1 MGISL
6 STVTALKTLVNTS
19 MFPQGVTIHQAEIL
33 PAQQVVDTAFTTTTS
48 MPILAVTVDLPS
60 ASPSTRMLY
69 LAMPK
74 VGLDTIFGEVTMGV
88 VVYSHPTLPGVF
100 LYNSKVDVREVAIK
114 RSCAL
119 DVLSRVQ
126 SGGQKSQENPLN
138 ELALME
144 HMSQQA
150 ATRGGFSET
159 FPHNMSLDL
168 AATDGESIFTILPRM
183 AHCMDL
189 FTYCFEDRATKR
201 ARELL
206 PFTARIE
213 EVKVVIGAVLRGL
226 QSLHKSG
233 IAHRDISLENILIA
247 VQYEKSKSNLH
258 LEDVKIIDYG
268 MAVYHPVPEATSK
281 SAATVVQEYAS
292 MDAEPHFDMEEDEDD
307 VDATTVEDFATSAPA
322 APSTAPVGYTLPF
335 YGKKTYAPPEC
346 FYSDLFVTSSPQ
358 PGGVV
363 TTTCDPRTA
372 DIWACGIALFM
383 MMFNQSLFSEAHHAR
398 DTKRNFAFLYQD
410 PHGGLRRLL
419 YHILPRQVVLAQ
431 PMLIDVLDGMLRVRP
446 EERLTVEEVLEHPF
460 FRR

>member
-1 MGISL
+1 
-6 STVTALKTLVNTS
+6 
-19 MFPQGVTIHQAEIL
+19 
-33 PAQQVVDTAFTTTTS
+33 
-48 MPILAVTVDLPS
+48 
-60 ASPSTRMLY
+60 
-69 LAMPK
+69 
-74 VGLDTIFGEVTMGV
+74 MGV
-88 VVYSHPTLPGVF
+88 AVHAHPTLPGVF
-100 LYNSKVDVREVAIK
+100 LYNSQVNVYEVAIK
-114 RSCAL
+114 RSSVS

-126 SGGQKSQENPLN
+126 SGGQRSQENPLN

-150 ATRGGFSET
+150 ATRDGFSEA

-168 AATDGESIFTILPRM
+168 AATDGESLFTILPRM

-292 MDAEPHFDMEEDEDD
+292 MDAEPHFDMDVDEDD

-322 APSTAPVGYTLPF
+322 APSTAPAGYTLPF

-383 MMFNQSLFSEAHHAR
+383 MMFNQNLFSEAHHAR